1 MIEKAAGS
9 QADVVFIDLEDSV
22 AHGEKEAARQ
32 NVIAGLNTLDF
43 GGTARSFR
51 INATD
56 TQWCHDDLIEVVS
69 AAGANLDFV
78 IVPKVKSARDVW
90 FVADLLTQL
99 ESKLGLPLGKIGLE
113 ATIEDVEA
121 FENLAAICSA
131 SDRLEAVSLGIGD
144 LAASQGMRLGHIGVE
159 VSSYPGDIWHYRRNR
174 LIMAARSA
182 GIDALDGP
190 YAAFGDESGF
200 IESAHSF
207 ALLGGTGKWCIHP
220 SQIAL
225 SNEVF
230 SPTQAE
236 IEQARAAVDAVRSA
250 EAIGAGSASLD
261 GMMIDAATARSFQ
274 VTLDLASACGLL

>member
-9 QADVVFIDLEDSV
+9 EADVVFMDLEDSV
-22 AHGEKEAARQ
+22 APGEKEAARQ

-43 GGTARSFR
+43 GDTARSFR

-99 ESKLGLPLGKIGLE
+99 ESKLGLPLGNIGLE
-113 ATIEDVEA
+113 ALIEDVEA

-159 VSSYPGDIWHYRRNR
+159 DSGYPGDIWHYHRNR
-174 LIMAARSA
+174 LIMAARNA
-182 GIDALDGP
+182 GLEALDGP
-190 YAAFGDESGF
+190 YAAFMDGEGF
-200 IESAHSF
+200 LRSARSF
-207 ALLGGTGKWCIHP
+207 SALGGIGKWCIHP
-220 SQIAL
+220 AQISLA
-225 SNEVF
+225 NEVF
-230 SPTQAE
+230 SPTADE
-236 IEQARAAVDAVRSA
+236 IARATAAVEAVRAA
-250 EAIGAGSASLD
+250 EENGSGSASLD

-274 VTLDLASACGLL
+274 VTLDRAEACGPR